1 MGKILDDFKTLQS
14 NITANAEKVLIDCNK
29 FINLYDSYYVLE
41 NVKDVDYLKKK
52 MKDKIEKGISNYDN

>member
-14 NITANAEKVLIDCNK
+14 NITTNAEKVLIDCNK

-41 NVKDVDYLKKK
+41 NVKDVDYLKNK
-52 MKDKIEKGISNYDN
+52 MKDKIEKGVSNYDS